1 MARNVETDIRRGKK
15 IVHREADEVFTTV
28 QALTERLLESYQDY
42 ESRNILKLDE
52 FELFFKALWEKGL
65 MENGKKTKGGKKSK
79 QRMNVMF
86 IVDGSFV
93 FESTFT

>member
-1 MARNVETDIRRGKK
+1 MWKQIYGERKK
-15 IVHREADEVFTTV
+15 IVHREADEVSTTTA
-28 QALTERLLESYQDY
+28 QALTERLLESHQEY

-52 FELFFKALWEKGL
+52 SGLFFKALREKGL
-65 MENGKKTKGGKKSK
+65 VENVKKTKGGKKSK

-93 FESTFT
+93 FESTGI